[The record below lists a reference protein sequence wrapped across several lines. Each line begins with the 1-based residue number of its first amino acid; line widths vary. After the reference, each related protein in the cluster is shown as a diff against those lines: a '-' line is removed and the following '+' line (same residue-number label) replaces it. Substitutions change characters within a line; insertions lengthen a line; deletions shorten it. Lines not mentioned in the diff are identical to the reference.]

1 MNVAIARWR
10 DDSPTT
16 CVASYHQEASACS
29 QCDVSGRRVLMRA
42 IVSTAVVDDVL
53 GVTTVHVTGGGVRGI
68 FIFELSL
75 KANDTSSMNVHTT

>member
-1 MNVAIARWR
+1 
-10 DDSPTT
+10 
-16 CVASYHQEASACS
+16 
-29 QCDVSGRRVLMRA
+29 MRA